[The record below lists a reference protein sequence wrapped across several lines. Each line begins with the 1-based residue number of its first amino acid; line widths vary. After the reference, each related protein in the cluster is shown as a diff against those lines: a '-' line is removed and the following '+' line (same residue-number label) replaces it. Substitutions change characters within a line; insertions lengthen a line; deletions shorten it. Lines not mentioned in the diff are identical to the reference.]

1 MNQPESS
8 PNPSRLR
15 LGLVR
20 LRAVAKKELLQIR
33 HDRRMLP
40 LLVIAPLV
48 QTVVFGFAVDFDIDR
63 VPTLVVDQDHSR
75 ESRLHTQRL
84 LADGTLVR
92 AGYAASV
99 SDAETA
105 LDRGE
110 AAAALVLPAN
120 LERDMLAGRPSK
132 VQVLLDG
139 TDPNRSNVAAGAA
152 SGYFGEAGTAEVR
165 EQLER
170 QGRNLGVPR
179 LLPRVLYNP
188 SLASAPY
195 MIPGVM
201 GMVLLIVT
209 TVITAM
215 GLTRERE
222 AGTLEQIMVTPI
234 RPIQL
239 LLGKML
245 PYLVIGLLDVGLVL
259 TAGAYVFG
267 VPLRGDLAVLFLVTL
282 LYLLSTLGTGLLIS
296 TVSKTQQQ
304 SFLGGFLF
312 MMPALLLS
320 GVMTPIAAMPDWLA
334 AITYVNPVRYY
345 VETLRAILLKGAT
358 FDDVKF
364 QVIAL
369 AALGVSITASAILRF
384 SKRLS

>member
-1 MNQPESS
+1 
-8 PNPSRLR
+8 
-15 LGLVR
+15 
-20 LRAVAKKELLQIR
+20 
-33 HDRRMLP
+33 
-40 LLVIAPLV
+40 
-48 QTVVFGFAVDFDIDR
+48 
-63 VPTLVVDQDHSR
+63 
-75 ESRLHTQRL
+75 
-84 LADGTLVR
+84 
-92 AGYAASV
+92 
-99 SDAETA
+99 
-105 LDRGE
+105 
-110 AAAALVLPAN
+110 
-120 LERDMLAGRPSK
+120 MLAGRPSK